1 MTLDELFN
9 LIRPQCEMAFWHAW
23 AELGYTAE
31 DHKRKP
37 AEVSTKQWEE
47 DKEKAWAKTE
57 AKQAALYAEHGVWDH
72 PEMAEAQH
80 P

>member
-1 MTLDELFN
+1 
-9 LIRPQCEMAFWHAW
+9 MAFWHAW